1 MILTQAIIKLT
12 GILGILRHNYY
23 FNMNLFYISLIA
35 NYKPSI
41 FLLSNEIKL
50 YGLI

>member
-12 GILGILRHNYY
+12 GILGILRDNYY
-23 FNMNLFYISLIA
+23 FNMNLFYISLIV

-41 FLLSNEIKL
+41 FLSNEIKL